1 MNNMKKS
8 TKRKPRKMK
17 TQATFVTLVTLD
29 DVFANLTDPEFL
41 ET

>member
-1 MNNMKKS
+1 MKKS
-8 TKRKPRKMK
+8 TKKKPRKMK
-17 TQATFVTLVTLD
+17 TQAFVTQVTLD